1 MTFQFKI
8 QLTRLSKPSVWRR
21 IIVPSDYTFDE
32 LHSVIQISFGWE
44 FAHLYQFSPDG
55 YGSHPIIALPDD
67 EGWDE
72 PDLDAGKTK
81 LKTIFTSEKQTY
93 VYIYDFGDDWIHKIT
108 LEKILTEKITSPKC
122 LKGKGK
128 CPPEDCGG
136 PWGYMSLLE
145 TFNNPSHEEYHEI
158 REWYGLNE
166 GETWDVNEFDMEDVN
181 VMLEEEFE
189 KE

>member
-21 IIVPSDYTFDE
+21 VLVPANYTFDE

-44 FAHLYQFSPDG
+44 FSHLYQFSPDG

-181 VMLEEEFE
+181 VMLEEDI
-189 KE
+189 